1 MKLSVD
7 RMLVYVYEIFYCCED
22 LRCAIASSVLG
33 IGGKIPPKL
42 LDASKDSKYDSLPL
56 F

>member
-1 MKLSVD
+1 MSFLN
-7 RMLVYVYEIFYCCED
+7 EIIYCCGD

-42 LDASKDSKYDSLPL
+42 LDASKDSKYDSIPL